1 MENPIERTEILKM
14 TINLLHAGHDCPFSK
29 DQETTVLRRRDN
41 GKWFG
46 IWLRVPR
53 RIFGE
58 GQGSEFAL
66 NLKCEP
72 VLARML
78 RTTYAGIVPAY
89 HMNKVHWLTVRLN
102 GSVPREEVEK
112 LLCFACE
119 LAGRKSSQKR

>member
-1 MENPIERTEILKM
+1 MENPIERSESGKM
-14 TINLLHAGHDCPFSK
+14 AEDSLCAGHDCPFSK
-29 DQETTVLRRRDN
+29 DRETTVLRRRDN